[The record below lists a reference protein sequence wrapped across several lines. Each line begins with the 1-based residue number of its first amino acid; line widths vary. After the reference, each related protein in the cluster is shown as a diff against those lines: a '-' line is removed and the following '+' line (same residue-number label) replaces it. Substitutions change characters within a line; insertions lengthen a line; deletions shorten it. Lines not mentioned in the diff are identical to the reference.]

1 MTATAAEVKACCA
14 SAYGGSAARWLLGE
28 RFHPGGARLTTRLAE
43 ALRVG
48 PGSLVVDVASGPG
61 MSTLQVAQ
69 ETGSDV
75 IGIDLSRESVES
87 ARRAASRAGLA
98 DRARFLVGDAESLPL
113 EDAVADGAIC
123 ECALCTFPD
132 KRAAAAE
139 IARVLKPGA
148 RLALSDMVAE
158 RERLPDEL
166 LTLDA
171 WVSCFADARPLEQ
184 IEAVLADAGVE
195 PELSERRDGALTAM
209 LDRVE
214 ARLRAARLLGAGDA
228 PASLVENVERGLTLV
243 GAARES
249 LSDGAL
255 GYAVVVARRV

>member
-14 SAYGGSAARWLLGE
+14 SAYGGTAARWLLGE

-43 ALRVG
+43 ALRLG
-48 PGSLVVDVASGPG
+48 PGALVVDVASGLG
-61 MSTLQVAQ
+61 TSTLQVAR
-69 ETGSDV
+69 ETGSDA
-75 IGIDLSRESVES
+75 IGVDLSPESVES
-87 ARRAASRAGLA
+87 ARREASRAGLG
-98 DRARFLVGDAESLPL
+98 DRVRFLVGDAESLPL
-113 EDAVADGAIC
+113 DDAIADGAIC

-132 KRAAAAE
+132 KRAAASE

-158 RERLPDEL
+158 RERLPEEL
-166 LTLDA
+166 SSLEA

-184 IEAVLADAGVE
+184 IEVLLAEAGLE
-195 PELSERRDGALTAM
+195 PELWERHDRALTAM

-214 ARLRAARLLGAGDA
+214 ARLRAARLLGSGAA
-228 PASLVENVERGLTLV
+228 PALLVENVERGLALV